1 MTPSPLKYIN
11 DNIYSLYPENRIV
24 GFYLYD
30 TYGELVARIQGLM
43 VDPESYRPRY
53 LVLTI
58 GGFLFTEGKT
68 VLLPKDHYEALE
80 LGKVKTS
87 WRRDSIQQS
96 PSINNIQS
104 LTLEREQMILGY
116 YDLEPYW
123 DVTETNTNP

>member
-30 TYGELVARIQGLM
+30 IHDEMVGRIQGLM
-43 VDPESYRPRY
+43 VDPESYTPRY

-58 GGFLFTEGKT
+58 GGFLFTDGKII
-68 VLLPKDHYEALE
+68 LFPRDHYESLE
-80 LGKVKTS
+80 LGKIKTS

-96 PSINNIQS
+96 PSINDVQL
-104 LTLEREQMILGY
+104 LTLEREQVILGY

-123 DVTETNTNP
+123 DITETNIIP

>member
-1 MTPSPLKYIN
+1 MTPSPLKYID
-11 DNIYSLYPENRIV
+11 DNIYSLYPGNRIV

-30 TYGELVARIQGLM
+30 IQNELVGRIQGLL
-43 VDPESYRPRY
+43 VDPESYNPRY

-58 GGFLFTEGKT
+58 GGFLFTEGKII
-68 VLLPKDHYEALE
+68 LFPKEHSETLE

-96 PSINNIQS
+96 PSINDVRS
-104 LTLEREQMILGY
+104 LTLEKEQVILGY

-123 DVTETNTNP
+123 DITESNLNS

>member
-1 MTPSPLKYIN
+1 MTPSPLKYVN
-11 DNIYSLYPENRIV
+11 DNIYSLYPDNRIV
-24 GFYLYD
+24 GYYLYD
-30 TYGELVARIQGLM
+30 VHDDMVGRIQGLM
-43 VDPESYRPRY
+43 VDPEFYQPRY

-68 VLLPKDHYEALE
+68 VLFPKNHYETQE

-96 PSINNIQS
+96 PSINDVHS
-104 LTLEREQMILGY
+104 LTLEQEQVILGY

-123 DVTETNTNP
+123 DVTESNFNS

>member
-1 MTPSPLKYIN
+1 VTPSPLKYIN

-30 TYGELVARIQGLM
+30 IHDEMVGRIQGLM
-43 VDPESYRPRY
+43 VDPESYSPRY

-58 GGFLFTEGKT
+58 GGFLFTDGKII
-68 VLLPKDHYEALE
+68 LFPRDHYESLE

-96 PSINNIQS
+96 PSINDVQL
-104 LTLEREQMILGY
+104 LTLEREQVILGY

-123 DVTETNTNP
+123 DVTETNIIP

>member
-30 TYGELVARIQGLM
+30 IHDEMVGRIQGLM
-43 VDPESYRPRY
+43 VDPEFYSPRY

-58 GGFLFTEGKT
+58 GGFLFTDGKII
-68 VLLPKDHYEALE
+68 LFPRDHYKSLE

-96 PSINNIQS
+96 PSINDVQS
-104 LTLEREQMILGY
+104 LSLEREQVILGY

-123 DVTETNTNP
+123 DVTETNINP

>member
-1 MTPSPLKYIN
+1 VTPSSLKYVN
-11 DNIYSLYPENRIV
+11 DNIYNLYPDNRIV

-30 TYGELVARIQGLM
+30 IYNEMVARIQGLL
-43 VDPESYRPRY
+43 VDPESYQPRY

-68 VLLPKDHYEALE
+68 VLLPKKHYEGQE

-96 PSINNIQS
+96 PSISDPKS
-104 LTLEREQMILGY
+104 LTLEKEQAVLSY

-123 DVTETNTNP
+123 DVTETNS

>member
-1 MTPSPLKYIN
+1 MTPSPLRYID
-11 DNIYSLYPENRIV
+11 DNIHRLYPQNRIV

-30 TYGELVARIQGLM
+30 LYDEMVGRIEGLM
-43 VDPESYRPRY
+43 VDPESYNPRY

-58 GGFLFTEGKT
+58 GGFLFTEGKI
-68 VLLPKDHYEALE
+68 VLFPRNHYEPLDM
-80 LGKVKTS
+80 GKVKTS

-104 LTLEREQMILGY
+104 LTLEKEMAILGY

-123 DVTETNTNP
+123 DVTETNTSL

>member
-1 MTPSPLKYIN
+1 VTPSPLKYID

-30 TYGELVARIQGLM
+30 VNNEMVGRIQGLM
-43 VDPESYRPRY
+43 VDPETYNPRY

-58 GGFLFTEGKT
+58 GGFLFTDGKV
-68 VLLPKDHYEALE
+68 VLFPKDHYETQE
-80 LGKVKTS
+80 MGKVKTS

-96 PSINNIQS
+96 PSINDVRS
-104 LTLEREQMILGY
+104 LTLEKEQVILGY

-123 DVTETNTNP
+123 DVTESNLNS